1 MESVPLTTDM
11 TAAEVMKRWPRT
23 VTIFI
28 RNCMAC
34 VGCPIA
40 QFETLREVAAIFNLN
55 LDRFMHDLQEITD
68 SKNEPRSVTGLDI
81 LNAVEIYS
89 PQEKGS

>member
-23 VTIFI
+23 VAIFI

-68 SKNEPRSVTGLDI
+68 SENGARSGTGREM